1 MNDTIS
7 LIATAG
13 VVGVLAF
20 LLYLLNSY
28 RSIGQ
33 DEQQWRFIRQ
43 VVFAI
48 EQMYGSESG
57 AERKSRAIEWIAK
70 RFPSIDETDLN
81 RMIEAAVKMVNGLDF
96 PDEE

>member
-13 VVGVLAF
+13 VVGVLVF

-48 EQMYGSESG
+48 DQMYGSESG
-57 AERKSRAIEWIAK
+57 AERKARAISWIAE
-70 RFPSIDETDLN
+70 RFPGIDETNLN

-96 PDEE
+96 SDKE